1 MEEISEIRKC
11 VTVYRL
17 EILANGIK
25 NYNSKSG
32 GNPTL
37 SQLDR
42 YSEFQLP
49 SSWRSDRKSSLRSSL
64 RVRRVPTDHEDMT
77 KSQDV
82 ARLTDMTEF
91 TMYEFCM
98 SVSTATL

>member
-32 GNPTL
+32 GNQTL

-42 YSEFQLP
+42 YIEFQLP
-49 SSWRSDRKSSLRSSL
+49 SMLA
-64 RVRRVPTDHEDMT
+64 
-77 KSQDV
+77 QG
-82 ARLTDMTEF
+82 
-91 TMYEFCM
+91 
-98 SVSTATL
+98 